1 MGSLMQQASDETRF
15 YSDKLKHAIH
25 LLLFKRGKM
34 PGAKEWEVKALL
46 GRNYKE
52 IIKQLDTLLAELD
65 LEIKRVEPEQPQ
77 AKQLATSTPGELEDD
92 ARYLVTLRGTLT
104 PKEARLSG
112 WRIDNLAAL
121 TIAIAYVVTKQG
133 KAPREEVEKL
143 LAEKVGRWKTLSLLD
158 AFVRNGYLKEDEAG
172 SLSLGWRTSSEV
184 NLRDLMTL
192 LAETGAKA

>member
-1 MGSLMQQASDETRF
+1 MEQASDEKRF

-34 PGAKEWEVKALL
+34 PGAKEWELKASL
-46 GRNYKE
+46 GKNYRE
-52 IIKQLDTLLAELD
+52 VIKQLDALLADFD
-65 LEIKRVEPEQPQ
+65 LEVKRVEPDRSQ
-77 AKQLATSTPGELEDD
+77 ASQLVEGPLGENLDD
-92 ARYLVTLRGTLT
+92 ARYLITLRGTLS

-121 TIAIAYVVTKQG
+121 TIAITYVVTKQG

-143 LAEKVGRWKTLSLLD
+143 LAQKVGRWKTLTLLD

-172 SLSLGWRTSSEV
+172 SLSLGWRTTSEV

-192 LAETGAKA
+192 LAETGS

>member
-1 MGSLMQQASDETRF
+1 VQEAGGEKRF
-15 YSDKLKHAIH
+15 YSEKLKHAIH

-34 PGAKEWEVKALL
+34 PGAKEWELKAGL
-46 GRNYKE
+46 GKNYKE
-52 IIKQLDTLLAELD
+52 VLKQVDALLSELD
-65 LEIKRVEPEQPQ
+65 LEVKRVEPDQSQ
-77 AKQLATSTPGELEDD
+77 ARQLGEGQLGDSAED

-121 TIAIAYVVTKQG
+121 TVAIAYVVTKQG

-143 LAEKVGRWKTLSLLD
+143 IADKVGRWKTLTLMD
-158 AFVRNGYLKEDEAG
+158 AFVRNGYLKEDETG

-192 LAETGAKA
+192 IAETGS

>member
-1 MGSLMQQASDETRF
+1 MQQPSDETRF
-15 YSDKLKHAIH
+15 YSEKLKHAIH

-34 PGAKEWEVKALL
+34 PGAKEWELKASL
-46 GRNYKE
+46 GKNYRE
-52 IIKQLDTLLAELD
+52 VIKQLDSLLADFD
-65 LEIKRVEPEQPQ
+65 LEIKRIEPERAQ
-77 AKQLATSTPGELEDD
+77 AGQLVEHPTGGDTED
-92 ARYLVTLRGTLT
+92 ARYLVTLKGTVT

-121 TIAIAYVVTKQG
+121 TVAIAYVVTKQG

-143 LAEKVGRWKTLSLLD
+143 LAEKAGRWKTLTLLD

-172 SLSLGWRTSSEV
+172 SLSLGWRTKSEV

-192 LAETGAKA
+192 LAETGS

>member
-1 MGSLMQQASDETRF
+1 MEQASDEKRF

-34 PGAKEWEVKALL
+34 PGAKEWELKASL
-46 GRNYKE
+46 GKNYRE
-52 IIKQLDTLLAELD
+52 VIKQLDALLADFD
-65 LEIKRVEPEQPQ
+65 LEVKRVERDRSQ
-77 AKQLATSTPGELEDD
+77 ASQLVEGPIGENLDD
-92 ARYLVTLRGTLT
+92 ARYLITLRGTLS

-121 TIAIAYVVTKQG
+121 TIAITYVVTKQG

-143 LAEKVGRWKTLSLLD
+143 LAQKVGRWKTLTLLD

-172 SLSLGWRTSSEV
+172 SLSLGWRTTSEV

-192 LAETGAKA
+192 LAETGS

>member
-1 MGSLMQQASDETRF
+1 MEQASDETRF
-15 YSDKLKHAIH
+15 YGDKLKRAIH

-34 PGAKEWEVKALL
+34 PGAKEWELKASL
-46 GRNYKE
+46 GKSYKQV
-52 IIKQLDTLLAELD
+52 IKQLDTLLADFD
-65 LEIKRVEPEQPQ
+65 LEVKRVEPDHSQASQPVEGPP
-77 AKQLATSTPGELEDD
+77 SEDPDD
-92 ARYLVTLRGTLT
+92 ARYLIALRGTLT

-121 TIAIAYVVTKQG
+121 TVAIAYVVTKQG

-143 LAEKVGRWKTLSLLD
+143 LAEKIGKWKTLTLLD

-172 SLSLGWRTSSEV
+172 SLSLGWRTRSEV

-192 LAETGAKA
+192 LSETGG

>member
-1 MGSLMQQASDETRF
+1 MEQASDEKRF

-34 PGAKEWEVKALL
+34 PGAKEWELKASL
-46 GRNYKE
+46 GKNYKE
-52 IIKQLDTLLAELD
+52 VIKQLDTLLAEFD
-65 LEIKRVEPEQPQ
+65 LEVKRVEPDRSQASQPVESPLGRD
-77 AKQLATSTPGELEDD
+77 ADD
-92 ARYLVTLRGTLT
+92 ARYLITLKGTLT

-121 TIAIAYVVTKQG
+121 TVAITYVVTKQG

-143 LAEKVGRWKTLSLLD
+143 LAEKIGRWKTLTLLD
-158 AFVRNGYLKEDEAG
+158 AFVRNGYLKEDETG
-172 SLSLGWRTSSEV
+172 SLSLGWRTTSEV

-192 LAETGAKA
+192 LAETGS

>member
-1 MGSLMQQASDETRF
+1 MQQSSDQTRF
-15 YSDKLKHAIH
+15 YADKLKHAVH
-25 LLLFKRGKM
+25 LLLFKRGKI
-34 PGAKEWEVKALL
+34 PGAKEWELKASL
-46 GRNYKE
+46 GKNYRE
-52 IIKQLDTLLAELD
+52 VIKQLDALLADLD
-65 LEIKRVEPEQPQ
+65 LEVKRIEPGHSQ
-77 AKQLATSTPGELEDD
+77 ARQLAEGPPGEDADD

-143 LAEKVGRWKTLSLLD
+143 VAQKVGRWKTLTLLD

-184 NLRDLMTL
+184 NLRNLMTL
-192 LAETGAKA
+192 LAETGS

>member
-1 MGSLMQQASDETRF
+1 MQPANDEKRF

-34 PGAKEWEVKALL
+34 PGAKEWELKASL
-46 GRNYKE
+46 GKNYKE
-52 IIKQLDTLLAELD
+52 VLKQVDALLSELD
-65 LEIKRVEPEQPQ
+65 LEVKRVEPDKSQ
-77 AKQLATSTPGELEDD
+77 ARQLGEGSVAEDPED
-92 ARYLVTLRGTLT
+92 ARYLVTLRGTLA

-121 TIAIAYVVTKQG
+121 TVAIAYVVTKQG

-143 LAEKVGRWKTLSLLD
+143 IAEKVGRWKTLTLMD
-158 AFVRNGYLKEDEAG
+158 VFVRNGYLREDEAG
-172 SLSLGWRTSSEV
+172 SLTLGWRTTSEV

-192 LAETGAKA
+192 LAETGR

>member
-1 MGSLMQQASDETRF
+1 MEQASDEKRF
-15 YSDKLKHAIH
+15 YSDKIKHAIH

-34 PGAKEWEVKALL
+34 PGAKEWELKASI
-46 GRNYKE
+46 GKNYKQVL
-52 IIKQLDTLLAELD
+52 KQVDALLAELD
-65 LEIKRVEPEQPQ
+65 LEVKRVEPDQS
-77 AKQLATSTPGELEDD
+77 KSRQLREASLQENPED

-121 TIAIAYVVTKQG
+121 TVAIAYVVTKQG

-143 LAEKVGRWKTLSLLD
+143 IAEKAGRWKTLTLLD
-158 AFVRNGYLKEDEAG
+158 AFVRNGYLKEDESG
-172 SLSLGWRTSSEV
+172 SLSLGWRTASEV

-192 LAETGAKA
+192 LAETGS

>member
-1 MGSLMQQASDETRF
+1 MQPASDEKRF

-34 PGAKEWEVKALL
+34 PGAKEWELKASL
-46 GRNYKE
+46 GKNYKE
-52 IIKQLDTLLAELD
+52 VLKQVDALLSELD
-65 LEIKRVEPEQPQ
+65 LEVKRVEPDKSQ
-77 AKQLATSTPGELEDD
+77 ARQLGEGSVADDLED
-92 ARYLVTLRGTLT
+92 ARYLVTLRGTLA

-121 TIAIAYVVTKQG
+121 TVAIAYVVTKQG

-143 LAEKVGRWKTLSLLD
+143 IAEKVGRWKTLTLMD
-158 AFVRNGYLKEDEAG
+158 VFVRNGYLREDEAG
-172 SLSLGWRTSSEV
+172 SLTLGWRTTSEV

-192 LAETGAKA
+192 LAETGR

>member
-1 MGSLMQQASDETRF
+1 MQQSSDEKRF

-34 PGAKEWEVKALL
+34 PGAKEWELKASL
-46 GRNYKE
+46 GKNYKE
-52 IIKQLDTLLAELD
+52 VLKQLDTLLAEFD
-65 LEIKRVEPEQPQ
+65 LEVKRVEPDRSH
-77 AKQLATSTPGELEDD
+77 TSQSLESLSGERTED
-92 ARYLVTLRGTLT
+92 ARYLITLRGTLT
-104 PKEARLSG
+104 AKEARLSG

-121 TIAIAYVVTKQG
+121 TVAIAYVVTKQG

-143 LAEKVGRWKTLSLLD
+143 LAEKVGRWKTLTLLD

-172 SLSLGWRTSSEV
+172 SLSLGWRTASEV

-192 LAETGAKA
+192 LAETGS

>member
-1 MGSLMQQASDETRF
+1 MQQPGDEKHF

-34 PGAKEWEVKALL
+34 PGAKEWEVKTSL
-46 GRNYKE
+46 GKNYKE
-52 IIKQLDTLLAELD
+52 VLKQVDALLAELD
-65 LEIKRVEPEQPQ
+65 LEVKRVEPEHSQ
-77 AKQLATSTPGELEDD
+77 ARQLGEASLADYEED

-121 TIAIAYVVTKQG
+121 TVAIAYVVTKQG

-143 LAEKVGRWKTLSLLD
+143 IADKIGRWKTLTLID
-158 AFVRNGYLKEDEAG
+158 AFTRNGYLKEDEAG
-172 SLSLGWRTSSEV
+172 SLSLGWRTTSEV

-192 LAETGAKA
+192 LAETGR

>member
-1 MGSLMQQASDETRF
+1 MQQPSDETRF
-15 YSDKLKHAIH
+15 YSDKLKRAIH

-34 PGAKEWEVKALL
+34 PGAKEWELKAALGKNYKDVIKQVDALL
-46 GRNYKE
+46 A
-52 IIKQLDTLLAELD
+52 DLD
-65 LEIKRVEPEQPQ
+65 LEVKRIEPDHSQATQLVEG
-77 AKQLATSTPGELEDD
+77 SPGEGAED

-143 LAEKVGRWKTLSLLD
+143 LAEKVGRWKTLTLLD
-158 AFVRNGYLKEDEAG
+158 AFVRNGYLKEDETG
-172 SLSLGWRTSSEV
+172 SLTLGWRTSSEV

-192 LAETGAKA
+192 LAEAGR

>member
-1 MGSLMQQASDETRF
+1 MQESSDEKRF

-34 PGAKEWEVKALL
+34 PGAKEWELKASL
-46 GRNYKE
+46 GKNYKE
-52 IIKQLDTLLAELD
+52 VVKQLDTLLAEFD
-65 LEIKRVEPEQPQ
+65 LEVKRVEPDRSHTAESP
-77 AKQLATSTPGELEDD
+77 EDLSEVKTED
-92 ARYLVTLRGTLT
+92 ARYLITLRGTLT

-121 TIAIAYVVTKQG
+121 TVAIAYVVTKQG

-143 LAEKVGRWKTLSLLD
+143 LAEKVGRWKTLTLLD

-172 SLSLGWRTSSEV
+172 SLSLGWRTASEV

-192 LAETGAKA
+192 LAETGS

>member
-1 MGSLMQQASDETRF
+1 MEQTGDEKRF

-34 PGAKEWEVKALL
+34 PGAKEWELKASI
-46 GRNYKE
+46 GKNYKE
-52 IIKQLDTLLAELD
+52 VLKQVDALLAELD
-65 LEIKRVEPEQPQ
+65 LEVKRVEPQQSQARQFGETPQ
-77 AKQLATSTPGELEDD
+77 AEYEED

-121 TIAIAYVVTKQG
+121 TVAIAYVVTKQG

-143 LAEKVGRWKTLSLLD
+143 ITEKAGRWKTLTLLD
-158 AFVRNGYLKEDEAG
+158 AFIRNGYLKEDEVG
-172 SLSLGWRTSSEV
+172 SLSLGWRANSEV
-184 NLRDLMTL
+184 NLRDLMTF
-192 LAETGAKA
+192 LAETGR

>member
-1 MGSLMQQASDETRF
+1 MQPASDEKRF

-34 PGAKEWEVKALL
+34 PGAKEWELKASL
-46 GRNYKE
+46 GKNYRE
-52 IIKQLDTLLAELD
+52 VVKQLDALLADFD
-65 LEIKRVEPEQPQ
+65 LEVKRVEPDRSD
-77 AKQLATSTPGELEDD
+77 AGQLAKGPPAENPDD
-92 ARYLVTLRGTLT
+92 ARYLVTLRGTLS

-143 LAEKVGRWKTLSLLD
+143 LAQKVGRWKTLTLLD
-158 AFVRNGYLKEDEAG
+158 AFVRNGYLKEDETG
-172 SLSLGWRTSSEV
+172 SLSLGWRTKSEV

-192 LAETGAKA
+192 LAETGS

>member
-1 MGSLMQQASDETRF
+1 VEQPGDEKRF
-15 YSDKLKHAIH
+15 YSEKLKHAIH

-34 PGAKEWEVKALL
+34 PGAKEWELKASL
-46 GRNYKE
+46 GKNYKQVLE
-52 IIKQLDTLLAELD
+52 QVDTLLSELD
-65 LEIKRVEPEQPQ
+65 LEVKRVEPDRSQTR
-77 AKQLATSTPGELEDD
+77 QLGESTLSENPDD

-121 TIAIAYVVTKQG
+121 TVAIAYLVTKQG

-143 LAEKVGRWKTLSLLD
+143 IAEKAGRWKTLTLMD
-158 AFVRNGYLKEDEAG
+158 AFVRNGYLREDEAG
-172 SLSLGWRTSSEV
+172 SLSLGWRTTSEV

-192 LAETGAKA
+192 LSETGS

>member
-1 MGSLMQQASDETRF
+1 MMQPASDEKRF

-34 PGAKEWEVKALL
+34 PGAKEWELKASLCN
-46 GRNYKE
+46 NYRE
-52 IIKQLDTLLAELD
+52 VVKQLDALLADFD
-65 LEIKRVEPEQPQ
+65 LEVKRVEPDRSDAGPL
-77 AKQLATSTPGELEDD
+77 AKGPPGESPDD
-92 ARYLVTLRGTLT
+92 ARYLVTLRGTLS

-143 LAEKVGRWKTLSLLD
+143 LAQKVGRWKTLTLLD

-172 SLSLGWRTSSEV
+172 SLSLGWRTKSEV

-192 LAETGAKA
+192 LAETGS